1 MDWLQLAL
9 PLVKRWEGCKLTAYL
24 CPARVWTVGYGATG
38 PDVRQGVTWTQ
49 EQAEERLERDLMGF
63 GSRVDALV
71 RVELGAGQMAALASL
86 AYNIGIEAFR
96 KSTLLRLLNAGDY
109 KGAAAQFD
117 RWNRGGGRV
126 LPGLVKRRA
135 NERRLFEG
143 GA

>member
-9 PLVKRWEGCKLTAYL
+9 PLVKRWEGCELTAYL

-49 EQAEERLERDLMGF
+49 EQAEKRLERDLMGF
-63 GSRVDALV
+63 GSRVDVLV
-71 RVELGAGQMAALASL
+71 RVELSVGQMAALASL

-117 RWNRGGGRV
+117 RWNRGGGKV
-126 LPGLVKRRA
+126 LRGLVRRRRE
-135 NERRLFEG
+135 ERVLFEG
-143 GA
+143 A